1 MSQIIDK
8 LKTLFSD
15 ERHNGG
21 ISNRAKF
28 FLAFP
33 TMPSSISNV
42 LIHNAFIKYYSDIIG
57 LDVGFVGV
65 IYLIFGI
72 WNAINDPMLGVFIDR
87 WRYTQKR
94 GKYVY
99 FMRVTAPLMI
109 FSSFAM
115 LFAQPSWHEWVIFA
129 VFLALLFIFD
139 TAQTAYSIS
148 LASYVLVAAPTKN
161 ERVDVSVIVSYI
173 ANIGGFFGTII
184 PTLLLVGESDK
195 TLTVALFSGVLVLN
209 AFLYW
214 VAVRNIHDKAEMYKD
229 DIHSSEGALVG
240 YLRESARNAFTS
252 KAFITF
258 VIYQVLGRG
267 PIMFYFTPFLYLM
280 DHVFRFSGVQA
291 TAIDVSSGLVMFLF
305 VPFLG
310 RWVKKVGL
318 RKSIILGSFP
328 AALGFLSLYFV
339 QGFWGALLGYWVI
352 IVGSQ
357 IGNLANGPMMGA
369 IIDEDEQQTDIRKAG
384 LFTGLN
390 ALITIPVSGIQAA
403 IFTTLISRFGFV
415 SGAAEQSASALQGIR
430 IGAGVIPF
438 VFVLLGVLPI
448 LFSPITLDKEQELS
462 EFSEQRHRMDPELA
476 PAAGDA

>member
-1 MSQIIDK
+1 MATFLDKAKSIFSNESQ
-8 LKTLFSD
+8 
-15 ERHNGG
+15 NGG

-33 TMPSSISNV
+33 NMPATVGNV
-42 LIHNAFIKYYSDIIG
+42 LIHNAYIKYYSDVIG
-57 LDVGFVGV
+57 LDVKLVGW

-87 WRYTQKR
+87 WRFTPQR

-99 FMRVTAPLMI
+99 FMRVTAPLAI

-115 LFAQPSWHEWVIFA
+115 LFAQPTWNEWLVFA
-129 VFLALLFIFD
+129 LFLVLLFIFD

-148 LASYVLVAAPTKN
+148 HANYILVAAPTKN
-161 ERVDVSVIVSYI
+161 ERVDVSVIVAYI

-214 VAVRNIHDKAEMYKD
+214 IALRNIQDKAEMYKD
-229 DIHSSEGALVG
+229 DVHSSEGQLVE
-240 YLRESARNAFTS
+240 YIRESAKEAFTS
-252 KAFITF
+252 RSFVTF
-258 VIYQVLGRG
+258 VLYQVLGRG
-267 PIMFYFTPFLYLM
+267 PIAFYFTPFLYLM
-280 DHVFRFSGVQA
+280 DHVFNFSGGQA
-291 TAIDVSSGLVMFLF
+291 TTIDVSSGLVMFAF

-318 RKSIILGSFP
+318 KKSIILSSFP

-339 QGFWGALLGYWVI
+339 QGFWGAMLGYWVI
-352 IVGSQ
+352 ISASQ
-357 IGNLANGPMMGA
+357 VASLAVGPMLGA
-369 IIDEDEQQTDIRKAG
+369 IIDEDEKMTDVRKAG

-390 ALITIPVSGIQAA
+390 ALLTIPVSGIQAA
-403 IFTTLISRFGFV
+403 VFTSLIAYFGFV

-438 VFVLLGVLPI
+438 FFILLGIVPM
-448 LFSPITLDKEQELS
+448 LFSPIDLSKEKELS
-462 EFSEQRHRMDPELA
+462 DFSEQRHRADTQSTA
-476 PAAGDA
+476 SDI